1 MALARIGRARRVE
14 NFTWPGFVDAL
25 ATLLMVIIFVL
36 MVFVLIQINL
46 AYRVSGQETTLG
58 EMRQQLA
65 SLSELL
71 NIERRANA
79 DLAANL
85 AQITNQLNSS
95 NADRTNLQAELTSV
109 RAALNLR
116 NNDIAELVAKQTD
129 MKASLTAARVSL
141 EERLGAL
148 QLVEGQLAMALA
160 KNQRATDKINLLS
173 TEVVKSKADADASR
187 TEITKMA
194 SALELAEKQLA
205 MAQAKSQSA
214 TDKISI
220 LSAEVNASRA
230 ETKASRAEVT
240 EMTAALAALRLRI
253 EELKSLLAEKERET
267 VRDKVAIANLGRSLN
282 NALASR
288 VQELQR
294 FRSEFFGRLRDVLK
308 GRDDVQIV
316 GDRFVFQSEVLFA
329 QGQAEIGPQGQ
340 EQLAKLA
347 ITLADIAEK
356 IPSDIN
362 WVLQVDGHT
371 DNVPIRAGRYADNWD
386 LSTERALSVVRYLNE
401 QGLPANRLAA
411 AGYGEYQPLDTSD
424 NDNARR
430 KNRRIE
436 LKITQ
441 RVAIK

>member
-1 MALARIGRARRVE
+1 MALARIGNARRVE

-36 MVFVLIQINL
+36 MVFVLIQVNL
-46 AYRVSGQETTLG
+46 AYRVSGQDATLG

-65 SLSELL
+65 SLGELL
-71 NIERRANA
+71 NIERRASA

-85 AQITNQLNSS
+85 AQITNQLNTS
-95 NADRTNLQAELTSV
+95 NANRDELQAQLASV
-109 RAALNLR
+109 QAAIAVRNNEIARLAAKQADSEAAL
-116 NNDIAELVAKQTD
+116 A
-129 MKASLTAARVSL
+129 AARSSL

-148 QLVEGQLAMALA
+148 QLAEGQLAMAQA
-160 KNQRATDKINLLS
+160 QNQSAANKIDALHAE
-173 TEVVKSKADADASR
+173 TTASKAQ
-187 TEITKMA
+187 I
-194 SALELAEKQLA
+194 
-205 MAQAKSQSA
+205 AQ
-214 TDKISI
+214 
-220 LSAEVNASRA
+220 
-230 ETKASRAEVT
+230 
-240 EMTAALAALRLRI
+240 MTGALAALRHRL
-253 EELKSLLAEKERET
+253 EELTSLLAEKDRQAT
-267 VRDKVAIANLGRSLN
+267 RDKVAIASLGRSLN

-329 QGQAEIGPQGQ
+329 QGQAEIAAEGQ
-340 EQLAKLA
+340 DQLAKLA
-347 ITLADIAEK
+347 ITLADIATK
-356 IPSDIN
+356 IPEDIN

-371 DNVPIRAGRYADNWD
+371 DDVPIRAGRYADNWD
-386 LSTERALSVVRYLNE
+386 LSTERALSVVRFLNQ

-411 AGYGEYQPLDTSD
+411 AGYGEFQPLDATD
-424 NDNARR
+424 NDDARR

-441 RVAIK
+441 RVAVK

>member
-1 MALARIGRARRVE
+1 MALARIGNARRVE

-36 MVFVLIQINL
+36 MVFVLIQVNL
-46 AYRVSGQETTLG
+46 AYRVSGQDATLG

-65 SLSELL
+65 SLGELL
-71 NIERRANA
+71 NIERRASA

-85 AQITNQLNSS
+85 AQITNQLNTS
-95 NADRTNLQAELTSV
+95 NANRDELQAQLASV
-109 RAALNLR
+109 QAAIAVRNNEIARLAAKQADSEAAL
-116 NNDIAELVAKQTD
+116 A
-129 MKASLTAARVSL
+129 AARSSL

-148 QLVEGQLAMALA
+148 QLAEGQLAMAQA
-160 KNQRATDKINLLS
+160 QNQSAANKIDALH
-173 TEVVKSKADADASR
+173 TETTASKAQ
-187 TEITKMA
+187 I
-194 SALELAEKQLA
+194 
-205 MAQAKSQSA
+205 AQ
-214 TDKISI
+214 
-220 LSAEVNASRA
+220 
-230 ETKASRAEVT
+230 
-240 EMTAALAALRLRI
+240 MTSALAALRLRL
-253 EELKSLLAEKERET
+253 EELTSLLAEKDRQAT
-267 VRDKVAIANLGRSLN
+267 RDKVAIASLGRSLN

-329 QGQAEIGPQGQ
+329 QGQAEIAAEGQ
-340 EQLAKLA
+340 DQLAKLA
-347 ITLADIAEK
+347 ITLADIATK
-356 IPSDIN
+356 IPEDIN

-371 DNVPIRAGRYADNWD
+371 DDVPIRAGRYADNWD
-386 LSTERALSVVRYLNE
+386 LSTERALSVVRFLNQ

-411 AGYGEYQPLDTSD
+411 AGYGEFQPLDATD
-424 NDNARR
+424 NDDARR

-441 RVAIK
+441 RVAVK

>member
-1 MALARIGRARRVE
+1 MALARIGNARRVE

-36 MVFVLIQINL
+36 MVFVLIQVNL
-46 AYRVSGQETTLG
+46 AYRVSGQDATLG

-65 SLSELL
+65 SLGELL
-71 NIERRANA
+71 NIERRASA

-85 AQITNQLNSS
+85 AQITNQLNAS
-95 NADRTNLQAELTSV
+95 NANRDELQAQLANVQAAIAARNSQIANLTAKQADTE
-109 RAALNLR
+109 AAL
-116 NNDIAELVAKQTD
+116 A
-129 MKASLTAARVSL
+129 AARNSL

-148 QLVEGQLAMALA
+148 QLAEGQLAMA
-160 KNQRATDKINLLS
+160 Q
-173 TEVVKSKADADASR
+173 
-187 TEITKMA
+187 
-194 SALELAEKQLA
+194 
-205 MAQAKSQSA
+205 AQNQSA
-214 TDKISI
+214 ANRIDA
-220 LSAEVNASRA
+220 LRA
-230 ETKASRAEVT
+230 ETTASKAEIAQ
-240 EMTAALAALRLRI
+240 MTGALAALRLRI
-253 EELKSLLAEKERET
+253 EELTSLLAEKDRQAT
-267 VRDKVAIANLGRSLN
+267 QDKVAIASLGRSLN

-329 QGQAEIGPQGQ
+329 QGQAEIAAEGQ
-340 EQLAKLA
+340 DQLAKLA
-347 ITLADIAEK
+347 VALADIATK
-356 IPSDIN
+356 IPEDIN

-371 DNVPIRAGRYADNWD
+371 DDVPIRAGRYADNWD
-386 LSTERALSVVRYLNE
+386 LSTERALSVVRFLNQ

-411 AGYGEYQPLDTSD
+411 AGYGEFQPLDAAD
-424 NDNARR
+424 NDDARR

-441 RVAIK
+441 RVAVK